1 MLQRNRSPF
10 YFLKPF
16 EKFQSSFQESRGRAW
31 GARSHL
37 WTCRGNW
44 SRVHQV
50 LACFYFDIFF
60 TRFWYLFKHLILTSF
75 PCRPVIILGPM
86 KDRINDDLMREFP
99 ERFGSCV
106 PHTTRPRRE
115 NEVGTIKS
123 CGNVTWQSIVDFQV
137 DGRDY
142 HFVTSMEQMQADI
155 QTHLFIEAGQYN
167 DNL

>member
-1 MLQRNRSPF
+1 
-10 YFLKPF
+10 
-16 EKFQSSFQESRGRAW
+16 
-31 GARSHL
+31 
-37 WTCRGNW
+37 
-44 SRVHQV
+44 
-50 LACFYFDIFF
+50 
-60 TRFWYLFKHLILTSF
+60 
-75 PCRPVIILGPM
+75 M

-123 CGNVTWQSIVDFQV
+123 CGNVTWQSFVDFQV